1 MIKHSELNPKL
12 IKLIDS
18 EDFVALKKIVANNI
32 FNQTCANC
40 EGKVKPNNF
49 KAIGKKEYLSRRFV
63 MSARFISLRKQ
74 YEKR

>member
-1 MIKHSELNPKL
+1 MIKHSVLNPKL

-49 KAIGKKEYLSRRFV
+49 KAIDKKEY
-63 MSARFISLRKQ
+63 FISALCDECQ
-74 YEKR
+74 VYFFEEAI

>member
-49 KAIGKKEYLSRRFV
+49 KAIGKKEY
-63 MSARFISLRKQ
+63 FISALCDECQ
-74 YEKR
+74 VYFFEEAI

>member
-18 EDFVALKKIVANNI
+18 DDFVGLKKNIANNI

-40 EGKVKPNNF
+40 ESKVKPNNF
-49 KAIGKKEYLSRRFV
+49 KAIGKKEY
-63 MSARFISLRKQ
+63 FISALCDECQ
-74 YEKR
+74 VYFFEEAI